1 MTEELFDK
9 AVEEGNPVCYYLFK
23 DLGIDK
29 GCKYFVET
37 GTFEGYSVQ
46 VALDHGYEEVFSCE
60 LFPERYG
67 KCLERFEDNDNVNLW
82 LGDSDDAFGEMMS
95 KVDKKSCFWLD
106 AHGEGGGVPTFN
118 ELEEIAKNP
127 IKDHT
132 IIIDDVPE
140 YFKGADKF
148 RLEKELLAINPDYK
162 LQYYKSINRT
172 DDYVLAAYIE

>member
-1 MTEELFDK
+1 MATLSIGELAKRNNFTIFRDRIRTNGK
-9 AVEEGNPVCYYLFK
+9 FTISESNGK
-23 DLGIDK
+23 R
-29 GCKYFVET
+29 
-37 GTFEGYSVQ
+37 VQ
-46 VALDHGYEEVFSCE
+46 ITQKFAYEFNTIQD
-60 LFPERYG
+60 
-67 KCLERFEDNDNVNLW
+67 LERFKDNDNVNLW
-82 LGDSDDAFGEMMS
+82 LGVSYDTFPDMM
-95 KVDKKSCFWLD
+95 KRIDKKSCFWLD

-148 RLEKELLAINPDYK
+148 RLEKELLAINPNYK

>member
-1 MTEELFDK
+1 MSVELFK
-9 AVEEGNPVCYYLFK
+9 TAVEEGRPVCYYLFR
-23 DLGIDK
+23 DLGIGKD
-29 GCKYFVET
+29 CKYFVET
-37 GTFEGYSVQ
+37 GTHMGGSVQ
-46 VALDHGYEEVFSCE
+46 FALDLGFDEAFSCE
-60 LFPERYG
+60 MMESRYNHCME
-67 KCLERFEDNDNVNLW
+67 KFSENDNVSLW
-82 LGDSDDAFGEMMS
+82 LGDSEDCFSEMM
-95 KVDKKSCFWLD
+95 KQVDKKSCFWLD

-118 ELEEIAKNP
+118 ELEEIAKNS

>member
-1 MTEELFDK
+1 M
-9 AVEEGNPVCYYLFK
+9 
-23 DLGIDK
+23 
-29 GCKYFVET
+29 
-37 GTFEGYSVQ
+37 
-46 VALDHGYEEVFSCE
+46 
-60 LFPERYG
+60 
-67 KCLERFEDNDNVNLW
+67 NLW
-82 LGDSDDAFGEMMS
+82 LGDSDDAFSEMMS

-118 ELEEIAKNP
+118 ELEEIAKNS

-148 RLEKELLAINPDYK
+148 RLDKELLAINPDYK